1 MKANGGADTAVVSF
15 ALRNTGSRAGAE
27 VAQLYVGDPSAAG
40 EPPQQLKAFQK
51 VFLQP
56 GQSQT
61 VTMSLDPRA
70 FAIWDTGK
78 HGWVVPGG
86 TYRILVGSS
95 SRDIRL
101 QGTAN
106 VAKKVLGP

>member
-1 MKANGGADTAVVSF
+1 
-15 ALRNTGSRAGAE
+15 
-27 VAQLYVGDPSAAG
+27 
-40 EPPQQLKAFQK
+40 
-51 VFLQP
+51 FLQP

-61 VTMSLDPRA
+61 VTLTLDPRA
-70 FAIWDTGK
+70 FAIWDTGN

-86 TYRILVGSS
+86 TYRFLVGSS

-101 QGTAN
+101 HGTAN